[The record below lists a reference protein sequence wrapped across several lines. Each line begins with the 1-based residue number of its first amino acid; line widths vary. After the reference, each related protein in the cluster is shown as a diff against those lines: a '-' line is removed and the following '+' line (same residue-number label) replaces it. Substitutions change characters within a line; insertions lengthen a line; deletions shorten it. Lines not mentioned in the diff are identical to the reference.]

1 MHYIATLLRRVDI
14 EVDLERTLQALE
26 DRAAAVE
33 SLGSLEL
40 PHGRPSPSDGP
51 SRQDDI
57 ARPNLPSFVSPPF
70 GRLLNIFCRL
80 GEELHCLILR
90 ILCHASY
97 LQDFASDYPAMADAC
112 NRL

>member
-1 MHYIATLLRRVDI
+1 MWKTGGDGREMSADVGAQMHYIATLLRKVDI

-26 DRAAAVE
+26 GRAAAAE

-57 ARPNLPSFVSPPF
+57 ASPNLPSFVRPPPPP
-70 GRLLNIFCRL
+70 RPASSIICRL
-80 GEELHCLILR
+80 GGALH
-90 ILCHASY
+90 
-97 LQDFASDYPAMADAC
+97 
-112 NRL
+112 RLVP